1 VKAVIL
7 AGGKG
12 RRLAPYTA
20 VLPKPLMP
28 IGDIPILEIV
38 LLQLRQHGFTE
49 AVLAVGHLAALIET
63 YFGNGSKVG
72 LPIRYVREER
82 ALGTAGPLAQIRGL
96 KEAFLVM
103 NGDILTDLDYR
114 ALVDHHR
121 QQGAVMT
128 IATYERTVKIDFG
141 VIEAEAGVVR
151 RYIEKPTLNYL
162 VSMGIYVLEP
172 AVRRFIEPE
181 EYLDLPDLVKTLLGQ
196 NEKVAT
202 YKFSG
207 SWLDIGRQE
216 DFAEAQVTFEKE
228 RHRFLK

>member
-38 LLQLRQHGFTE
+38 LRQLRQSGFTE
-49 AVLAVGHLAALIET
+49 AVLAVGHLAALIEA

-72 LPIRYVREER
+72 LPIRYVSEDQP
-82 ALGTAGPLAQIRGL
+82 LGTAGPLAHIRGL
-96 KEAFLVM
+96 KDTFLVM

-114 ALVDHHR
+114 ALVEHHKR
-121 QQGAVMT
+121 QAAAMT

-141 VIEAEAGVVR
+141 VIEAEAGVIR

-172 AVRRFIEPE
+172 SVRRFIEPD
-181 EYLDLPDLVKTLLGQ
+181 EYLDLPDLVKALLDQ

-216 DFAEAQVTFEKE
+216 DFAQAQETFEKE
-228 RHRFLK
+228 RRRFLK